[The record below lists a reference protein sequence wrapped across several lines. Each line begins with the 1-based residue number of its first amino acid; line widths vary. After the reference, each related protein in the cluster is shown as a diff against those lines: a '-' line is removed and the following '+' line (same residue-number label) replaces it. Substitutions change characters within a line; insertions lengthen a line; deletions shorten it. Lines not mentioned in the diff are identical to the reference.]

1 MAEEKK
7 SGWFS
12 VKGIVTGVVCAAI
25 GAGASIGIIDLNKVQ
40 DTITAAQAR
49 QIVVAAAAYSAESA
63 AGQAIVAIKSDISL
77 SEKAKVV
84 TAAAKT
90 AIENAKVAADTIIN
104 GALSDAKEGGLTKE
118 NIEGAKE
125 AAKDAANTVKAKASE
140 VKEAVAKKDSAA
152 SAKKATEAK
161 K

>member
-12 VKGIVTGVVCAAI
+12 IKGIVTGVVCAAI

-49 QIVVAAAAYSAESA
+49 QIVVAAAAYSAESIGA
-63 AGQAIVAIKSDISL
+63 VKSDVSL
-77 SEKAKVV
+77 AEKAKVV

-90 AIENAKVAADTIIN
+90 AVENAKIAADTIIS

-118 NIEGAKE
+118 NVEGAKE
-125 AAKDAANTVKAKASE
+125 A
-140 VKEAVAKKDSAA
+140 VKEAATTVKEKAEEVKAEV
-152 SAKKATEAK
+152 KKATDKKESAEKAAEAK